1 MRLVAAAA
9 AVVSVGV
16 HAADVVLHHRIFHP
30 SVPDLPYLER
40 AVISGNPPTIQLL
53 PEFLANLDAFAEAL
67 TQLGEDA
74 GDVLYQVALQHEG
87 DSSSALWDFSS
98 VKACH
103 LSKASAETIL
113 LHLPSS
119 SDLKPFA
126 LDYFVSPIPH
136 DGSCP
141 QTKSDISPFKAFAGQ
156 IKNMNTTILYRRP
169 EAPPLNDTPLP
180 RPDLRTPPPLT
191 PEGEVVKPVPEKSF
205 LQKYWMYIAAF
216 ALVILIGGGPE
227 DPEQSR
233 RGGGGGGGGGQ

>member
-9 AVVSVGV
+9 AVLSIGA

-40 AVISGNPPTIQLL
+40 AVISGNPPTIQ
-53 PEFLANLDAFAEAL
+53 PSPKFLANLDTFAEAL

-87 DSSSALWDFSS
+87 DSSSALWDLSS

-113 LHLPSS
+113 LHVPSG
-119 SDLKPFA
+119 SDSKPFA
-126 LDYFVSPIPH
+126 VDYFVSPIPH

-156 IKNMNTTILYRRP
+156 IKTMNTTILYRSP
-169 EAPPLNDTPLP
+169 EAPPLPE
-180 RPDLRTPPPLT
+180 LRTPPPLT

-227 DPEQSR
+227 DPEQPR
-233 RGGGGGGGGGQ
+233 RGGGGGSGGGQ